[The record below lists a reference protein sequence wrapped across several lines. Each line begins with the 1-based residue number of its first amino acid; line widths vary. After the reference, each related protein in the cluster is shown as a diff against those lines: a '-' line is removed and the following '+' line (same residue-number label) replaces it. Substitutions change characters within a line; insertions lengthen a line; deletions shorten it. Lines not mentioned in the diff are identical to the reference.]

1 MSLIDLDLPDLIL
14 ITLEFFFRNLN
25 FEANLFNLRVA
36 LPESEKF
43 EFSDFKFSSSL
54 LIINFCLLRIPSSFR
69 NDKILFSQKLFLD
82 RTTLNLLHPGVA
94 LSESEKSDF
103 EFLRLFLTIKNSLVH
118 FKDTVAILTHSMMI
132 RYQVRFV

>member
-69 NDKILFSQKLFLD
+69 NDKVLFSQKLFLD

-103 EFLRLFLTIKNSLVH
+103 EFLRLFLTIKN
-118 FKDTVAILTHSMMI
+118 
-132 RYQVRFV
+132 